1 MRYTESIPDFRF
13 LEESIQWVGQ
23 KLVSPEFMVVL
34 PLTSE
39 IRSTFIG
46 HLDSHFRTFFDL
58 EHISFVCL
66 FVCFALS
73 GFLSYFEGSSIND
86 ITNTLINTWTHYLFT
101 LLPFKRWR
109 HIWMTLKFIN
119 IKFFSFFFGGGFVI
133 IVSSFVP
140 ERQWLCKIILLLKL
154 WWFIFE
160 KYFRCK
166 HLFSTSIRMLLHFP
180 SYFLLQ
186 TDISLIY
193 GKRSSKFWFFSYYNG
208 ERHFRRLKKG
218 FFCMLN
224 MFFALNGF
232 CLLWKS
238 KFYHFAEFLY
248 DYNR

>member
-86 ITNTLINTWTHYLFT
+86 ITNTLINTWAHYLFT

-109 HIWMTLKFIN
+109 HIWMTLKFRN
-119 IKFFSFFFGGGFVI
+119 IKFFRVFFWWRICNYYKLFCSRKI
-133 IVSSFVP
+133 MTLQNNSSF
-140 ERQWLCKIILLLKL
+140 ETLMIHFWEIFSLQA
-154 WWFIFE
+154 FIFHFNSHAAPFSIIFFVSDG
-160 KYFRCK
+160 YFFNLRK
-166 HLFSTSIRMLLHFP
+166 TFFKILIF
-180 SYFLLQ
+180 FLL
-186 TDISLIY
+186 
-193 GKRSSKFWFFSYYNG
+193 
-208 ERHFRRLKKG
+208 
-218 FFCMLN
+218 
-224 MFFALNGF
+224 
-232 CLLWKS
+232 
-238 KFYHFAEFLY
+238 
-248 DYNR
+248 